1 MGRLRVSLVLGVS
14 VVVALGLS
22 QASSVAAKG
31 AGSGCG
37 RLCKRSVDGMV
48 YRILGEFRNT
58 DSIGNPFDAFA
69 FTVTNRSKRAEVCEP
84 VPGFTA
90 TLNTG
95 GVEQLTSYE
104 YPSATDPSCASP
116 TATESN
122 SLTPVGYQVK
132 PGDTLGPL
140 EVCMALSPGQQLTK
154 ALLADNNQNLHHNA
168 VIPLTGKIQLL
179 PAPLPLIWPL
189 PDPCKLPY
197 KDLRGFALVDASTTP
212 SDLQFVKSNWNTQS
226 ASAECVFYPQNP
238 PSNTIY
244 VGYVPPPE
252 PSGKVS
258 KIPGWPGATLVASTL
273 PITDPSYFWEVTFK
287 RSEER

>member
-48 YRILGEFRNT
+48 YRILGEFRYT
-58 DSIGNPFDAFA
+58 DSIGNPVDAFA

-132 PGDTLGPL
+132 PGHTLGPL

-168 VIPLTGKIQLL
+168 VIPLTGKITVL
-179 PAPLPLIWPL
+179 PAPLPVLWPL
-189 PDPCKLPY
+189 PNPCAAPAKSDGSVGFEVPGGGAPKLEE
-197 KDLRGFALVDASTTP
+197 
-212 SDLQFVKSNWNTQS
+212 SNWNTAS
-226 ASAECVFYPQNP
+226 ASSTCVFNP
-238 PSNTIY
+238 NTPPFPTIY
-244 VGYVPPPE
+244 DGYVPPPE
-252 PSGKVS
+252 ASGKAL
-258 KIPGWPGATLVASTL
+258 KLPGWPGARMVVST
-273 PITDPSYFWEVTFK
+273 
-287 RSEER
+287 